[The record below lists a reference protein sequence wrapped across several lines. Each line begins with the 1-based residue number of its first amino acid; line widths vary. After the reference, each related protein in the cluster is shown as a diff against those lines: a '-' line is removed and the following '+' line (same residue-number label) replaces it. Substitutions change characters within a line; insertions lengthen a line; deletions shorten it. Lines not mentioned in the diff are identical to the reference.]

1 MVTGT
6 VTSLRGGRLG
16 QAAQGELRWAGREG
30 RSLPEDL
37 LMLSDRTGP
46 HNVTIGLI
54 DGATKI
60 GRIPRFSPLDP
71 DLMLEVS
78 GSGGRTLRL
87 ALAAERIAFVGFH
100 RHGGGAEPA
109 EPAEPA
115 LTRRVHL
122 GSGKSFAVTMS
133 AEAPRSRLGF
143 YARLVDPTS
152 SFEEIFFYAHAQ
164 SRVEEVDLLGQMLV
178 DDGHLTRAD
187 LERGLTEQV
196 VRRNVPIGQILLEQ
210 QKIEPASLEEVIAL
224 QVLRRKRLGEIL
236 IEEGLARTV
245 DIERA
250 LAEQKR
256 RAGKRLGDILVELNM
271 VTENALARTLA
282 KKFQLPFIDLDECAI
297 NPEAAQEV
305 SAELL
310 QTYCVLPLDIDAHLL
325 TVAISDPLATDVRDK
340 LRFTARR
347 RIQEVVATPSQLRE
361 YVDRLLDAQA
371 KSGAATTVDKI
382 LDDLGMEEQS
392 GEDGQGPA
400 APAEA
405 EDSAVIKLVNQII
418 TDACQA
424 GASDIHIE
432 PNGRERSA
440 VIRFRVDGE
449 CVAYRDIPPAFR
461 RALVARL
468 KVMARLDISERRKP
482 QDGKIRVNFGTKHV
496 ELRVA
501 VLPSVG
507 GEEDVVLRILAD
519 SKPRPL
525 DRMGMSLRNLSALR
539 ALIARPYGLVLC
551 VGPTGSG
558 KTTTLHSVLGALN
571 TIDMKIWTAEDPV
584 EITQAG
590 LRQIQMN
597 PKIGLTFA
605 STMRAFLRAD
615 PDVIMV
621 GEMRDEETAS
631 IAVEASLTGHL
642 VLSTLHTNSAPET
655 VTRLLDMGLDPFT
668 FGDALLG
675 VLAQRLARTLCK
687 GCRVQYEGTRAEWD
701 ELTRYYDEGRLEARL
716 GGPFGPAFKLWRA
729 PGCEA
734 CRGAG
739 YRGRLALHELL
750 VSDDAIRELIGRKA
764 PIAEIRRAAVAGG
777 MSTLVEDGIEK
788 ALAGEVDLRQVFAVA
803 SR

>member
-1 MVTGT
+1 
-6 VTSLRGGRLG
+6 
-16 QAAQGELRWAGREG
+16 
-30 RSLPEDL
+30 
-37 LMLSDRTGP
+37 
-46 HNVTIGLI
+46 
-54 DGATKI
+54 
-60 GRIPRFSPLDP
+60 
-71 DLMLEVS
+71 
-78 GSGGRTLRL
+78 GGRTLRL
-87 ALAAERIAFVGFH
+87 ALAAERIAFVGFD
-100 RHGGGAEPA
+100 RHGSSGELDEPESARVTSRVLLSNGKVFIVTMGAR
-109 EPAEPA
+109 A
-115 LTRRVHL
+115 LT
-122 GSGKSFAVTMS
+122 
-133 AEAPRSRLGF
+133 SRLGF
-143 YARLVDPTS
+143 YASPADATS
-152 SFEEIFFYAHAQ
+152 PFGEIFFYAHAV
-164 SRVEEVDLLGQMLV
+164 SRRENVDLLGQMLV
-178 DDGHLTRAD
+178 DDGLLTPVQ

-196 VRRNVPIGQILLEQ
+196 ARRNVPIGQILLEENT
-210 QKIEPASLEEVIAL
+210 IGPASLEAVIAL
-224 QVLRRKRLGEIL
+224 QALRRKRLGEIL
-236 IEEGLARTV
+236 IDEGLAKPA

-271 VTENALARTLA
+271 VTEEALARTLA

-297 NPEAAQEV
+297 NPAAAREV
-305 SAELL
+305 SDELL
-310 QTYCVLPLDIDAHLL
+310 RTYCVLPLDVDANVL
-325 TVAISDPLATDVRDK
+325 TVAISDPMAMDVRDK
-340 LRFTARR
+340 LRFAANRQVR
-347 RIQEVVATPSQLRE
+347 EVVATPSQLRA
-361 YVDRLLDAQA
+361 YVDRLLADQA
-371 KSGAATTVDKI
+371 RSSATATVDQI
-382 LDDLGMEEQS
+382 LGDMGMDEPS
-392 GEDGQGPA
+392 AEDGPNAGAQI
-400 APAEA
+400 EVQ
-405 EDSAVIKLVNQII
+405 DSAVIKLVNQII

-449 CVAYRDIPPAFR
+449 CVAYRDIPPAYR
-461 RALVARL
+461 RELVARL

-482 QDGKIRVNFGTKHV
+482 QDGKIRVSFANKHV

-501 VLPSVG
+501 VLPTVG

-519 SKPRPL
+519 AKPHPL
-525 DRMGMSLRNLSALR
+525 DRMGMSPRNLAAMRS
-539 ALIARPYGLVLC
+539 LITKPYGLVLC

-558 KTTTLHSVLGALN
+558 KTTTLHSALGAIN

-621 GEMRDEETAS
+621 GEMRDEETAR

-668 FGDALLG
+668 FSDALLG

-687 GCRVQYEGTRAEWD
+687 SCRVQYEGSRAEWD
-701 ELTRYYDEGRLEARL
+701 ELTRCYDETRLEKTL
-716 GGPFGPAFKLWRA
+716 GGPFGPLFMLWRA

-734 CRGAG
+734 CRGSG
-739 YRGRLALHELL
+739 YRGRIALHELL
-750 VSDDAIRELIGRKA
+750 VSNEVVKDLIARKA
-764 PIAEIRRAAVAGG
+764 SIAEIRRAAIASG